1 MLHAGDLLLF
11 VYKPNQK
18 INTDALKSQLQFFD
32 SPEVPVTGL
41 KPLISTAILIGMVLL
56 TVTGVMPLLQSA
68 FLAAGAMLVFG
79 CCTPSQAMNSINW
92 NILISLGGG
101 IVMGT
106 ALQKTGLANQIAEGV
121 LALCGSHPII
131 VMIALCLMAAFVT
144 EFVSNSAAF
153 ALMFPVVY
161 DAAMGIGC
169 NPLPYAIALLLAV
182 NTSFLTPISTPLNL
196 LVYGPGGYRATDYLR
211 IGLPVKLAYLAT
223 SIIII
228 SLIYDI

>member
-1 MLHAGDLLLF
+1 MTLMAVSRKGERINQPPHEVVLHAGDLLLF

-153 ALMFPVVY
+153 ALMFP
-161 DAAMGIGC
+161 
-169 NPLPYAIALLLAV
+169 
-182 NTSFLTPISTPLNL
+182 
-196 LVYGPGGYRATDYLR
+196 DYLR